1 MSADFSN
8 DVRDSWSK
16 GGDRNPRQ
24 PLQPRPFLLRLPG
37 FSARTIAIGY
47 AVITLLVLAMFAA
60 PLWYVWHTNI
70 QQVRTDLI
78 RSDANRLSNL
88 FARQGPPALAAAI
101 DSQVHGVNDGVRKI
115 MLFMAPDGTRLA
127 GNLPDWPEGVPDRDG
142 LCQVTISIDGVERNV
157 ELVRVTLEDGYVLLV
172 ASNLN
177 RFQKLE
183 RLFAY
188 GLLGC
193 AVAVL
198 LSAALGGVLIRR
210 ALLARVQSISQ
221 TSASIIEGKLS
232 HRLPEPHDGDELQ
245 QLTRTVNRMLDQIE
259 QLVTGVQDVSN
270 AIAHDLRTPLS
281 ELRARLEEL
290 SVARPSG
297 EETFAEIDAAIDD
310 VDRVMGIFNAL
321 LRLSEIDSGSRRS
334 GFIRVD
340 LAALGAEVTEFYA
353 PVAELKDIAL
363 GFDGPPTLAALGV
376 PVLLAQALGN
386 MVDNALKYAPLRG
399 AIAISA
405 RRLDDTSIEIVV
417 ADNGPGIPAHER
429 TRVIERFYRVDTSR
443 GTPGV
448 GLGLSV
454 VSAVARLH
462 GGTLT
467 LADNHP
473 GLRATLILPTHRHPT
488 N

>member
-1 MSADFSN
+1 M
-8 DVRDSWSK
+8 
-16 GGDRNPRQ
+16 
-24 PLQPRPFLLRLPG
+24 LRLPS

-47 AVITLLVLAMFAA
+47 GFVTLLVLAMFAG
-60 PLWYVWHTNI
+60 PLWYAWHTNI
-70 QQVRTDLI
+70 GEVRSQLLK
-78 RSDANRLSNL
+78 SDAQHLSNL
-88 FARQGPPALAAAI
+88 FIRQGPPALAAAI

-115 MLFMAPDGTRLA
+115 MLFVAPDGTKLA
-127 GNLPDWPEGVPDRDG
+127 GNLQAWPEGVPDRDG
-142 LCQVTISIDGVERNV
+142 LCRVTIVVDDVPRNV
-157 ELVRVTLEDGYVLLV
+157 ELVRVTLEDGYRLLV

-183 RLFAY
+183 RLFGY

-193 AVAVL
+193 AITVL
-198 LSAALGGVLIRR
+198 LSAALGGIMIRR
-210 ALLARVQSISQ
+210 ALLGRMQGISD
-221 TSASIIEGKLS
+221 TTASIIEGKLS
-232 HRLPEPHDGDELQ
+232 HRLVEPGDGDELQ

-259 QLVTGVQDVSN
+259 HLVTGVQDVSN

-290 SVARPSG
+290 SVARPAPD
-297 EETFAEIDAAIDD
+297 ETFVEIDAAIDD

-321 LRLSEIDSGSRRS
+321 LRLAEIDSGSRRA
-334 GFIRVD
+334 GFVDVD

-363 GFDGPPTLAALGV
+363 GFDGPDDLHVVGD

-386 MVDNALKYAPLRG
+386 MVDNALKYAPVRG

-405 RRLDDTSIEIVV
+405 QRIDADMVQIVV
-417 ADNGPGIPAHER
+417 ADNGPGIPVHER
-429 TRVIERFYRVDTSR
+429 TRVIERFYRVDASR

-467 LADNHP
+467 LDDNHP
-473 GLRATLILPTHRHPT
+473 GLRATLRIGAMTLAASSSTQASASAPGA
-488 N
+488 

>member
-1 MSADFSN
+1 M
-8 DVRDSWSK
+8 
-16 GGDRNPRQ
+16 
-24 PLQPRPFLLRLPG
+24 LRLPS

-47 AVITLLVLAMFAA
+47 GLVTLLVLAMFAG
-60 PLWYVWHTNI
+60 PLWYAWHTNI
-70 QQVRTDLI
+70 GEVRSQLLK
-78 RSDANRLSNL
+78 SDAQHLSNL
-88 FARQGPPALAAAI
+88 FIRQGPPALAAAI

-115 MLFMAPDGTRLA
+115 MLFVAPDGAKLA
-127 GNLPDWPEGVPDRDG
+127 GNLQAWPEGVPDRDG
-142 LCQVTISIDGVERNV
+142 LCRVTIVVDDVPRNV
-157 ELVRVTLEDGYVLLV
+157 ELVRVTLEDGYRLLV

-183 RLFAY
+183 RLFTY

-193 AVAVL
+193 AITVL
-198 LSAALGGVLIRR
+198 LSAALGGIMIRR
-210 ALLARVQSISQ
+210 ALLGRMQGISD
-221 TSASIIEGKLS
+221 TTASIIEGKLS
-232 HRLPEPHDGDELQ
+232 HRLVEPGDGDELQ

-259 QLVTGVQDVSN
+259 HLVTGVQDVSN

-290 SVARPSG
+290 SVARPAPD
-297 EETFAEIDAAIDD
+297 ETFVEIDAAIDD

-321 LRLSEIDSGSRRS
+321 LRLAEIDSGSRRG
-334 GFIRVD
+334 GFVDVD

-363 GFDGPPTLAALGV
+363 GFDGPADLHVVGD

-386 MVDNALKYAPLRG
+386 MVDNALKYAPVRG

-405 RRLDDTSIEIVV
+405 QRLDADTVQIVV
-417 ADNGPGIPAHER
+417 ADNGPGIPVHER
-429 TRVIERFYRVDTSR
+429 TRVIERFYRVDASR

-473 GLRATLILPTHRHPT
+473 GLRATLRIGAMTAAAPGSGSVPAAGT
-488 N
+488 

>member
-1 MSADFSN
+1 MSAPVN
-8 DVRDSWSK
+8 VK
-16 GGDRNPRQ
+16 EKPA
-24 PLQPRPFLLRLPG
+24 RPSLLRLPG
-37 FSARTIAIGY
+37 FSARTVAIGY
-47 AVITLLVLAMFAA
+47 AVVTLLGLAMFAA
-60 PLWYVWHTNI
+60 PLWYAWHTNI
-70 QQVRTDLI
+70 QQVRTELI
-78 RSDANRLSNL
+78 RADAQHLSNL

-127 GNLPDWPEGVPDRDG
+127 GNLPAWPEGVPDRDG
-142 LCQVTISIDGVERNV
+142 LCQVTILVDDVPRNV
-157 ELVRVTLEDGYVLLV
+157 ELVRVTLEDGYRLLV

-193 AVAVL
+193 AITVL
-198 LSAALGGVLIRR
+198 LSAALGGLMIRR
-210 ALLARVQSISQ
+210 ALLGRMQGISD
-221 TSASIIEGKLS
+221 TTASIIEGKLS
-232 HRLPEPHDGDELQ
+232 HRLVAPRDGDELA
-245 QLTRTVNRMLDQIE
+245 QLTQTVNRMLDQIE
-259 QLVTGVQDVSN
+259 HLVTGVQDVSN

-290 SVARPSG
+290 SVARPAS

-321 LRLSEIDSGSRRS
+321 LRLAEIDSGSRRG
-334 GFIRVD
+334 GFVQVD
-340 LAALGAEVTEFYA
+340 LAALGAEVTEFYG
-353 PVAELKDIAL
+353 PVAELKDIDL
-363 GFDGPPTLAALGV
+363 GFDAPEDLRVVGD

-386 MVDNALKYAPLRG
+386 MVDNALKYAPVRG
-399 AIAISA
+399 TIAITA
-405 RRLDDTSIEIVV
+405 RRLDADRVEIVV
-417 ADNGPGIPAHER
+417 ADNGPGIPEHER
-429 TRVIERFYRVDTSR
+429 TRVIERFYRMDASR

-467 LADNHP
+467 LAANHP
-473 GLRATLILPTHRHPT
+473 GLRATLTLATLP

>member
-1 MSADFSN
+1 MMF
-8 DVRDSWSK
+8 K
-16 GGDRNPRQ
+16 
-24 PLQPRPFLLRLPG
+24 LPS

-47 AVITLLVLAMFAA
+47 GVVTLLVLAMFAG
-60 PLWYVWHTNI
+60 PLWYAWHTNI
-70 QQVRTDLI
+70 GEVRSQLLK
-78 RSDANRLSNL
+78 SDARHLSNL
-88 FARQGPPALAAAI
+88 FVRQGPPALAAAI

-115 MLFMAPDGTRLA
+115 MLFVAPDGARLA
-127 GNLPDWPEGVPDRDG
+127 GNLPAWPEGVPERDG
-142 LCQVTISIDGVERNV
+142 LCRVTILVDDVPRNV
-157 ELVRVTLEDGYVLLV
+157 ELVRVTLEDGYRLLV

-193 AVAVL
+193 AVTVL
-198 LSAALGGVLIRR
+198 LSAALGGVMIRR
-210 ALLARVQSISQ
+210 ALLGRMQSISD
-221 TSASIIEGKLS
+221 TTASIIEGKLS
-232 HRLPEPHDGDELQ
+232 HRLVEPGDGDELR

-259 QLVTGVQDVSN
+259 HLVTGVQDVSN

-290 SVARPSG
+290 SVARPSPD
-297 EETFAEIDAAIDD
+297 ETFIEIDAAIDD

-321 LRLSEIDSGSRRS
+321 LRLAEIDSGSRRS
-334 GFIRVD
+334 GFVDVD

-363 GFDGPPTLAALGV
+363 GFDGPDQLHVVGD

-386 MVDNALKYAPLRG
+386 MVDNALKYAPVRG

-405 RRLDDTSIEIVV
+405 RRIDADTVQIIV
-417 ADNGPGIPAHER
+417 ADDGPGIPVHER
-429 TRVIERFYRVDTSR
+429 ARVIERFYRVDASR

-462 GGTLT
+462 GGSLT
-467 LADNHP
+467 LEDNRP
-473 GLRATLILPTHRHPT
+473 GLRAELRIGSLAHPVAARGA
-488 N
+488 

>member
-1 MSADFSN
+1 M
-8 DVRDSWSK
+8 
-16 GGDRNPRQ
+16 
-24 PLQPRPFLLRLPG
+24 LRLPS

-47 AVITLLVLAMFAA
+47 GVVTLLVLAMFAG
-60 PLWYVWHTNI
+60 PLWYAWHTNI
-70 QQVRTDLI
+70 GEVRSQLLK
-78 RSDANRLSNL
+78 SDAQHLSNL
-88 FARQGPPALAAAI
+88 FIRQGPPALAAAI

-115 MLFMAPDGTRLA
+115 MLFVAPDGAKLA
-127 GNLPDWPEGVPDRDG
+127 GNLQAWPEGVPDRDG
-142 LCQVTISIDGVERNV
+142 LCRVTIVVDDVPRNV
-157 ELVRVTLEDGYVLLV
+157 ELVRVTLEDGYRLLV

-193 AVAVL
+193 AITVL
-198 LSAALGGVLIRR
+198 LSAALGGLMIRR
-210 ALLARVQSISQ
+210 ALLGRMQGISD
-221 TSASIIEGKLS
+221 TTASIIEGKLS
-232 HRLPEPHDGDELQ
+232 HRLVEPGDGDELQ

-259 QLVTGVQDVSN
+259 HLVTGVQDVSN

-290 SVARPSG
+290 SVARPAPD
-297 EETFAEIDAAIDD
+297 ETFVEIDAAIDD

-321 LRLSEIDSGSRRS
+321 LRLAEIDSGSRRG
-334 GFIRVD
+334 GFVDVD

-363 GFDGPPTLAALGV
+363 GFDGPADLHVVGD

-386 MVDNALKYAPLRG
+386 MVDNALKYAPVRG

-405 RRLDDTSIEIVV
+405 QRIDADTVQIVV
-417 ADNGPGIPAHER
+417 ADNGPGIPVNER
-429 TRVIERFYRVDTSR
+429 TRVIERFYRVDASR

-473 GLRATLILPTHRHPT
+473 GLRATLRIGAMTPAASTSAHASGSRSISGA
-488 N
+488 

>member
-1 MSADFSN
+1 MMF
-8 DVRDSWSK
+8 
-16 GGDRNPRQ
+16 
-24 PLQPRPFLLRLPG
+24 RLPS

-47 AVITLLVLAMFAA
+47 GFVTLLVLAMFAG
-60 PLWYVWHTNI
+60 PLWYAWHTNI
-70 QQVRTDLI
+70 GEVRSQLLK
-78 RSDANRLSNL
+78 SDAQHLSNL
-88 FARQGPPALAAAI
+88 FIRQGPPALAAAI

-115 MLFMAPDGTRLA
+115 MLFVAPDGTKLA
-127 GNLPDWPEGVPDRDG
+127 GNLQAWPEGVPNRDG
-142 LCQVTISIDGVERNV
+142 LCRVTIVVDYVPRNV
-157 ELVRVTLEDGYVLLV
+157 ELVRVTLEDGYRLLV

-193 AVAVL
+193 AITVL
-198 LSAALGGVLIRR
+198 LSAALGGLMIRR
-210 ALLARVQSISQ
+210 ALLGRMQGISD
-221 TSASIIEGKLS
+221 TTASIIEGKLS
-232 HRLPEPHDGDELQ
+232 HRLVEPGDGDELQ

-259 QLVTGVQDVSN
+259 HLVTGVQDVSN

-290 SVARPSG
+290 SVARPAPD
-297 EETFAEIDAAIDD
+297 ETFVEIDAAIDD

-321 LRLSEIDSGSRRS
+321 LRLAEIDSGSRRG
-334 GFIRVD
+334 GFVDVD

-363 GFDGPPTLAALGV
+363 GFDGPADLHVVGD

-386 MVDNALKYAPLRG
+386 MVDNALKYAPVRG

-405 RRLDDTSIEIVV
+405 QRLDADTVQIVV
-417 ADNGPGIPAHER
+417 ADNGPGIPVHER
-429 TRVIERFYRVDTSR
+429 TRVIERFYRVDASR

-473 GLRATLILPTHRHPT
+473 GLRATLRIGAMTAAAPGSGSVPAAGT
-488 N
+488 